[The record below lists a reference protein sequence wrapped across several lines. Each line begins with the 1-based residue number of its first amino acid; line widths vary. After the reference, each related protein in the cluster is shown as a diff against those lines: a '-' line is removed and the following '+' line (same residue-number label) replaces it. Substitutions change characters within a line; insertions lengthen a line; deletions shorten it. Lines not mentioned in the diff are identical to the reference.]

1 MDPVIWILL
10 GAAAIFLL
18 WRWRSG
24 RRIAVFRAR
33 GAVVLDVRTPA
44 EFASGHVE
52 GAINLPL
59 DQVGTGAGKLDKAT
73 PLLVCCASG
82 ARSAVAAAQLRAK
95 GFEAVNA
102 GSWTRL
108 R

>member
-1 MDPVIWILL
+1 M
-10 GAAAIFLL
+10 
-18 WRWRSG
+18 
-24 RRIAVFRAR
+24 
-33 GAVVLDVRTPA
+33 RTPA
-44 EFASGHVE
+44 EFAGGHAE

-59 DQVGTGAGKLDKAT
+59 DQVGRGSANLDKGT

-82 ARSAVAAAQLRAK
+82 ARSAVAATQLRAK
-95 GFEAVNA
+95 GFEALNA